1 LGKNSILFKR
11 KRFFLKVL
19 SQENYYA
26 TNKVV
31 KTMRIEFRKLDLLAV
46 KYLNCLPS
54 ETHLFQFLSKLNFLE
69 TFSRLELVEV
79 LAGFELKSFL
89 RG

>member
-1 LGKNSILFKR
+1 
-11 KRFFLKVL
+11 
-19 SQENYYA
+19 
-26 TNKVV
+26 
-31 KTMRIEFRKLDLLAV
+31 V